1 MDTAEAGDWVECGR
15 AFSAEEIREIGET
28 VAWLPRL
35 ARSELAATVCEHLD
49 WRTASGTPKRQACQR
64 LLERLEAA
72 GLVELPALRLEQV
85 HTGKRAGVVLSER
98 SARDGP
104 LAGPL
109 RDFEPV
115 RLEVVTEASE
125 VGLWNEYVER
135 FHPLG
140 YKGAFGYRR
149 RYFIR
154 SGSRHLG
161 CVLLGGAARA
171 IAVRDRWIGW
181 DERARRR
188 NLPWVINNSRFL
200 IFPHVQIP
208 HLASHVLGQL
218 ARRVAA
224 DWQQQW
230 GFAPLLM
237 ETFVD
242 PSRFAGTCYRAGGW
256 TLLGQTSGR
265 GLARPGRRYDSTS
278 RLVLVKPLPED
289 CRPLLCGQALPSRG
303 GHE

>member
-1 MDTAEAGDWVECGR
+1 MSR
-15 AFSAEEIREIGET
+15 IGKKPIHVPSGVRVTIDAKSRT
-28 VAWLPRL
+28 VAVEGPKGRL
-35 ARSELAATVCEHLD
+35 SMTYR
-49 WRTASGTPKRQACQR
+49 P
-64 LLERLEAA
+64 
-72 GLVELPALRLEQV
+72 
-85 HTGKRAGVVLSER
+85 
-98 SARDGP
+98 
-104 LAGPL
+104 
-109 RDFEPV
+109 
-115 RLEVVTEASE
+115 EVAVT
-125 VGLWNEYVER
+125 
-135 FHPLG
+135 
-140 YKGAFGYRR
+140 
-149 RYFIR
+149 
-154 SGSRHLG
+154 
-161 CVLLGGAARA
+161 
-171 IAVRDRWIGW
+171 W

>member
-109 RDFEPV
+109 RDFQPV

-140 YKGAFGYRR
+140 YKGAFG
-149 RYFIR
+149 
-154 SGSRHLG
+154 
-161 CVLLGGAARA
+161 
-171 IAVRDRWIGW
+171 
-181 DERARRR
+181 
-188 NLPWVINNSRFL
+188 
-200 IFPHVQIP
+200 
-208 HLASHVLGQL
+208 
-218 ARRVAA
+218 
-224 DWQQQW
+224 
-230 GFAPLLM
+230 
-237 ETFVD
+237 
-242 PSRFAGTCYRAGGW
+242 
-256 TLLGQTSGR
+256 
-265 GLARPGRRYDSTS
+265 
-278 RLVLVKPLPED
+278 
-289 CRPLLCGQALPSRG
+289 
-303 GHE
+303 

>member
-1 MDTAEAGDWVECGR
+1 MSRTEAGDWVQCGR
-15 AFSAEEIREIGET
+15 EFSMEEIRQIRKT
-28 VAWLPRL
+28 VAWLGGL
-35 ARSELAATVCEHLD
+35 ARKELAATVCEHLD
-49 WRTASGTPKRQACQR
+49 WRTASGTPKLQACQK

-72 GLVELPALRLEQV
+72 GLVELPALKRPQV
-85 HTGKRAGVVLSER
+85 HTGKRGGVALSER
-98 SARDGP
+98 TATDRC

-109 RDFEPV
+109 RDFAPV
-115 RLEVVTEASE
+115 RLEAVTEACE

-140 YKGAFGYRR
+140 YKGAFGYRL

-154 SGSRHLG
+154 SGSQCLG

-181 DERARRR
+181 NERVRLR

-200 IFPHVQIP
+200 IFPHVRIP
-208 HLASHVLGQL
+208 HLASHALGQL
-218 ARRVAA
+218 ARDVAA
-224 DWQQQW
+224 DWQRQW

-242 PSRFAGTCYRAGGW
+242 PSRFAGTCYRAAGW
-256 TLLGQTSGR
+256 ELLGETSGR
-265 GLARPGRRYDSTS
+265 GLARPGKHYSTTP
-278 RLVLVKPLPED
+278 RLVLIKPLHENY
-289 CRPLLCGQALPSRG
+289 RRLLCAEPLSGRPMQ
-303 GHE
+303 